1 MILSYARVST
11 VEQAADGSTSIGEQQ
26 RKNKAIA
33 QLRGSDAFSVAE
45 YVDPGI
51 SGSVPLADRPFGGQM
66 LADAKPGDCIVAVK
80 LDRLFRSAIDALRTA
95 EQLRERGID
104 LILVDMG
111 TEPVTGNG
119 AAKLFFGM
127 LSIFAEFER
136 ERITER
142 TVSGRIAKRH
152 AGGHLGGSPPYGW
165 QVEGEGRQS
174 KLVAIEA
181 EQVTIAVIKKLWHE
195 HTPAS
200 ACREALRLG
209 LKDRAGSPFRINQLQ
224 RIAEREVKAAA

>member
-1 MILSYARVST
+1 MGA
-11 VEQAADGSTSIGEQQ
+11 QQ
-26 RKNKAIA
+26 
-33 QLRGSDAFSVAE
+33 DAGV
-45 YVDPGI
+45 
-51 SGSVPLADRPFGGQM
+51 SGSIPLSERPAGGQM

-95 EQLRERGID
+95 EELRGRGID

-127 LSIFAEFER
+127 LSMFAEFER

-142 TVSGRIAKRH
+142 TLSGRRVKRD

-165 QVEGEGRQS
+165 AVDGEGRQAT
-174 KLVAIEA
+174 LVPVDA
-181 EQVTIAVIKKLWHE
+181 EQQAIVTLRKLWRE

-224 RIAEREVKAAA
+224 RICEREEKAA